1 VLPQRRRV
9 QARVG
14 VRVVLQ
20 RMRVRVR
27 TRVRV
32 RVGLQGQRLGAQTR
46 NLSSVHLTLRGEV
59 RAIARATSVRPSVN
73 RGESEGEAKPRR
85 GEGCRWS
92 DLGPCQSQPLSWQSA
107 SVMMAVT
114 LSLDPQD

>member
-9 QARVG
+9 QDRVG

-32 RVGLQGQRLGAQTR
+32 RVGLQGQCLGAQIR
-46 NLSSVHLTLRGEV
+46 SLSSVHLTLRGE
-59 RAIARATSVRPSVN
+59 
-73 RGESEGEAKPRR
+73 GEGDREGNECEAKR
-85 GEGCRWS
+85 E
-92 DLGPCQSQPLSWQSA
+92 
-107 SVMMAVT
+107 
-114 LSLDPQD
+114 